1 MIRALAYPVTM
12 VNSIHFWFLLSSERL
27 GVGGRIL
34 IGRLE
39 KQGLKAVKRKM
50 DRDRNVYLGVFT
62 KSVISWQYDWGLTPP
77 TNLAQSGIEYV
88 PMQWGSGGIE
98 NLSAAVK
105 AQGTNVL
112 LTFNEP
118 DFNQQ
123 SNIDPNT
130 AAQLWIQYIE
140 PLRTDI
146 PGIKIGAPAVSSGGT
161 GFPWLTTFFSA
172 CGNCS
177 FDFLPIH
184 WYGEGTGGF
193 YDYLYQMY
201 GEFGNKTIWVT
212 EYADTSLNDTEVMDF
227 INQTTVFM
235 DGLDFVE
242 RYAWFGYFR
251 PENGSAYNMLNNNG
265 SLNDLGQF
273 YIGADT
279 VETSGPATNTAA
291 GVPAAGGPT
300 QTLATV
306 SVAAGHAPTFIP
318 NNAWSN
324 HKGWQREPSS
334 FKSYCTD

>member
-1 MIRALAYPVTM
+1 MHTFMLIYLFACFLSHLITASPASGSVSSVTSTATSSSAASTTISSTGKNTKRGLSYPSTDNIPDILN
-12 VNSIHFWFLLSSERL
+12 VN
-27 GVGGRIL
+27 
-34 IGRLE
+34 
-39 KQGLKAVKRKM
+39 Q
-50 DRDRNVYLGVFT
+50 T

-123 SNIDPNT
+123 SNIDPKT
-130 AAQLWIQYIE
+130 AAQLWMQYIE

-146 PGIKIGAPAVSSGGT
+146 PGIKIGAPA
-161 GFPWLTTFFSA
+161 
-172 CGNCS
+172 
-177 FDFLPIH
+177 
-184 WYGEGTGGF
+184 
-193 YDYLYQMY
+193 MY

-324 HKGWQREPSS
+324 HKGWQREP
-334 FKSYCTD
+334 